1 MLGVHAVDGGGA
13 LLSLQLACQNFDEC
27 GLACTGGA
35 QQTEDLSLADFQA
48 DIVQDFLFSK
58 GFGDAVNDDG
68 FAHYASSLSLFSA
81 SASF

>member
-1 MLGVHAVDGGGA
+1 MFEKDMRLTLLLDHYGD
-13 LLSLQLACQNFDEC
+13 LLSAHRREIIEMYYC
-27 GLACTGGA
+27 
-35 QQTEDLSLADFQA
+35 EDLSLADFQA